1 MATSDLLEHQPF
13 WPEVLRH
20 KDALPLRDLAV
31 RFRTSPGA
39 ISAAFKRTGTVRVPP
54 QPSSDV
60 DLDTVTPEPPLATP
74 SGGVLPEVAAAI
86 ARIRPGSKD
95 SLIAQHATALGQL
108 PDAEVARL
116 AGVSVRTIASFRA
129 RHQIPGYRGP
139 RRLGGGKLRGSGLRA
154 WKVVW
159 YEGDER
165 NDGVL
170 VAASLSEA
178 WQKLTARTSGEVVEV
193 SLVGPW
199 IDDVG

>member
-13 WPEVLRH
+13 WPEILRH
-20 KDALPLRDLAV
+20 KDALPLRDLAT

-54 QPSSDV
+54 QPTGEAEG
-60 DLDTVTPEPPLATP
+60 DTGHVEAPLSTP

-139 RRLGGGKLRGSGLRA
+139 RRLGSGKLRSSELRA
-154 WKVVW
+154 WKVAW

-165 NDGVL
+165 CEGVL
-170 VAASLSEA
+170 AASSLSEA
-178 WQKLTARTSGEVVEV
+178 WQKLTARTAGEVVEI

-199 IDDVG
+199 LDDLG